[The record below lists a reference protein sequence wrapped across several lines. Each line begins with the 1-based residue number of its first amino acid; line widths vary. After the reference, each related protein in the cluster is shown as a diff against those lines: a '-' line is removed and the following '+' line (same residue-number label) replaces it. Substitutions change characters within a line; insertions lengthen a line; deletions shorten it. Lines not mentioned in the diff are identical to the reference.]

1 MASQPSSE
9 SHVDWSDSSQRCQL
23 YFQQNTA
30 STLELANSAFISK
43 QTTNYSATSWPES
56 SIHIICHL
64 NICPLKLLLHIIR
77 DQQLLRAHLSCEVST
92 IYTRSFLLR
101 LYEFH
106 IWNHIDWFQHSLT
119 SPLSMIQTASHATQ
133 SLPAKFHSYPLN
145 LTSNPSLGF
154 YCKVLV
160 YHTNQLTIPFNP
172 FLLQLTARR

>member
-9 SHVDWSDSSQRCQL
+9 SHVDWSDSSQHCQL
-23 YFQQNTA
+23 YLQQNTA
-30 STLELANSAFISK
+30 STLELANSAFVSK
-43 QTTNYSATSWPES
+43 QTTNYSATSWPDS

-64 NICPLKLLLHIIR
+64 NICPLKLLLHILR
-77 DQQLLRAHLSCEVST
+77 DQQLLRAQLSCEVST
-92 IYTRSFLLR
+92 IYTRNFLLR

-106 IWNHIDWFQHSLT
+106 VRNHILIRTLAYKS
-119 SPLSMIQTASHATQ
+119 SSMIQTASHATQ

-172 FLLQLTARR
+172 FLLHLIARR